1 MIAHCSKLAAIG
13 VLFMIINVSQ
23 SASLRGQQFLQDLEE
38 IDLLEAQVER
48 ELQDAVGEES
58 LFLDSKNVVAL
69 PTEAPMKDIKEEDG
83 AQARIV
89 GGYAVANAGE
99 GIPNAFAAILRDS
112 TGTGSYSFSN
122 CGATLITACH
132 VATAAHCVSG
142 REGENDAVFINARQ
156 INNAYTMN
164 GGNPFHL
171 TTIIGQTMHS
181 SYNPGF
187 KSNDVAILTL
197 AECVP
202 ADKISQGIEV
212 ANFGDSGVC
221 QQNGL
226 VAAGYGRLTQ
236 DSYTKPDVLQAVTLD
251 YIGNCDSYY
260 GGVGTVDAGMMCAG
274 SLSGGKDSC
283 QGDSGGPLFSYDRR
297 LCGIVSW
304 GSGCAQAGKPGV
316 YSSAVYFRQWF
327 KDQACGD
334 GRLASYSTS
343 LCY

>member
-1 MIAHCSKLAAIG
+1 M
-13 VLFMIINVSQ
+13 
-23 SASLRGQQFLQDLEE
+23 
-38 IDLLEAQVER
+38 
-48 ELQDAVGEES
+48 
-58 LFLDSKNVVAL
+58 
-69 PTEAPMKDIKEEDG
+69 
-83 AQARIV
+83 
-89 GGYAVANAGE
+89 
-99 GIPNAFAAILRDS
+99 
-112 TGTGSYSFSN
+112 
-122 CGATLITACH
+122 
-132 VATAAHCVSG
+132 
-142 REGENDAVFINARQ
+142 
-156 INNAYTMN
+156 NNAYTMN
-164 GGNPFHL
+164 GGNVFHL
-171 TTIIGQTMHS
+171 TTISGQTMHS
-181 SYNPGF
+181 SYTSSS

-236 DSYTKPDVLQAVTLD
+236 DSYTKPTVLQAVTLD
-251 YIGNCDSYY
+251 YISNAVCDGNY
-260 GGVGTVDAGMMCAG
+260 GGYGKVDATMMCAG
-274 SLSGGKDSC
+274 YPDGGKDSC

-316 YSSAVYFRQWF
+316 YASALYFRQWF